1 MKSSFKVLVLT
12 LIAISAFAVSVPGL
26 QQTQKQVMIKGLNQ
40 SASYESQVAEPGMLR
55 DLRNGNFA
63 LACQTED
70 FTYLAGMLNYVYSP
84 VITVPAGNSVF
95 FDFFIRGNF
104 SDPNVFPEV
113 DYWGCEVSP
122 DAGATWYAISNPYGD
137 PDGSNYVYTDAPAEW
152 SSFVQSYTVDGYLN
166 DYAGTSMQF
175 RWYLQSDT
183 DTPIGEGIF
192 IDDVSLTV
200 DGASVFFADFE
211 DNDLTDW
218 VSVDATAEPAHFH
231 QTTVGAYAG
240 QSWAM
245 NDPEMGTAGGY
256 DDHWYQ
262 VLDSPPVTLP
272 DAAGNTITFQ
282 QNRNVEAIA
291 GATTPYTG
299 WDGTN
304 VRISSDGGAT
314 WEVLN
319 SVSPA
324 YTSTSLYSFGFEF
337 GEGAGIG
344 GWGGSS
350 NGWQAVTATIPDSYQ
365 NLEVMI
371 RFAFASDP
379 SYNTADNP
387 AMFGWIIDNIDIA
400 GVLTN
405 DGETSAGWVAA
416 SNVPIAGDLW
426 HLVFSGSL
434 PIPTSVTAEAGDS
447 QVNVTWAPP
456 ISGDASEIVHD
467 NPAAWRYFLNDA
479 QPYGVMF
486 EAAEDNS
493 FLGAMKFYMLSLSGA
508 FSGTAD
514 AFVYSVGADNLPDEI
529 LFTMEDVAVQ
539 DYPSATTVDLSG
551 TGLSFSTG
559 EKFAF
564 CVGNFSDGAA
574 GDQGLLADSI
584 SVANPSTG
592 NSVVWSGSEWVD
604 ITEAYNDIANMA
616 IRAEIIIPDPEFS
629 PESYN
634 VYRRLATSSYG
645 APLVAEFDAVSYLDT
660 EAANG
665 ETYYYAVSANYPNGE
680 SSLSL
685 EAMAE
690 PESQTVVELAYD
702 DGSAEFGF
710 NVNSGN
716 YQAVKF
722 TPSGYPT
729 LLKRVKVYIHD
740 DVASPFIALVWDDN
754 GSAGMPLTELGRY
767 GWSFPGVGWNSMDL
781 TADSI
786 WITGGSVYFG
796 IKELPGTS
804 SFGADTDGGYRGHS
818 YYGLTETDGS
828 ITWDNMSGLGL
839 EYNIMFR
846 VDVDT
851 AFVLVGIDEF
861 NHGVLPTSYSL
872 EQNYPNPFNPSTE
885 IAYTLPESG
894 NVELKVFDLSGREV
908 DVLVQEHQSA
918 GSYRLQLDGS
928 HMSSGIYI
936 YTLSSGNVHLTRK
949 MILLK

>member
-1 MKSSFKVLVLT
+1 
-12 LIAISAFAVSVPGL
+12 
-26 QQTQKQVMIKGLNQ
+26 
-40 SASYESQVAEPGMLR
+40 
-55 DLRNGNFA
+55 
-63 LACQTED
+63 
-70 FTYLAGMLNYVYSP
+70 
-84 VITVPAGNSVF
+84 
-95 FDFFIRGNF
+95 
-104 SDPNVFPEV
+104 
-113 DYWGCEVSP
+113 
-122 DAGATWYAISNPYGD
+122 
-137 PDGSNYVYTDAPAEW
+137 
-152 SSFVQSYTVDGYLN
+152 
-166 DYAGTSMQF
+166 
-175 RWYLQSDT
+175 
-183 DTPIGEGIF
+183 
-192 IDDVSLTV
+192 
-200 DGASVFFADFE
+200 
-211 DNDLTDW
+211 
-218 VSVDATAEPAHFH
+218 
-231 QTTVGAYAG
+231 

-245 NDPEMGTAGGY
+245 NDPELGTAGGY
-256 DDHWYQ
+256 GDHWYQ

-272 DAAGNTITFQ
+272 DIAGNTITFQ
-282 QNRNVEAIA
+282 QNRNVETTV
-291 GATTPYTG
+291 GATTPYNG

-304 VRISSDGGAT
+304 VRISTDGGAT

-324 YTSTSLYSFGFEF
+324 YNSTSLYSFGYEF

-350 NGWQAVTATIPDSYQ
+350 NGWQAVTVTIPDSYR

-379 SYNTADNP
+379 SESTVDNP
-387 AMFGWIIDNIDIA
+387 AYFGWIIDNIDIA

-405 DGETSAGWVAA
+405 DGETSEGWVAA

-426 HLVFSGSL
+426 HLAFSGTL
-434 PIPTSVTAEAGDS
+434 PIPTSLVAEAGDS

-456 ISGDASEIVHD
+456 ISGDVSQIAHD
-467 NPAAWRYFLNDA
+467 NPAAWRYFLNDT

-514 AFVYSVGADNLPDEI
+514 ASVYSVGADNLPDEL

-551 TGLSFSTG
+551 TGLSFSAG

-564 CVGNFSDGAA
+564 CVGNFSAGAT

-592 NSVVWSGSEWVD
+592 NSVVWSGTAWVD
-604 ITEAYNDIANMA
+604 ITEAYNDISNLA

-634 VYRRLATSSYG
+634 VYRRLSGSSFG
-645 APLVAEFDAVSYLDT
+645 SALASNLDAVSYLDT
-660 EAANG
+660 DASNG

-680 SSLSL
+680 SALSL

-690 PESQTVVELAYD
+690 PESQTVLEIAYD
-702 DGSAEFGF
+702 DGTAEFGM
-710 NVNSGN
+710 NIGSGN

-729 LLKRVKVYIHD
+729 LLKRVKAYVHD
-740 DVASPFIALVWDDN
+740 DEPTPFLAYVWDDD
-754 GSAGMPLTELGRY
+754 GASGLPLTQLALH
-767 GWSFPGVGWNSMDL
+767 GWTFPESGWNVWDF

-786 WITGGSVYFG
+786 WIDGGSIYFG
-796 IKELPGTS
+796 IKELPGS
-804 SFGADTDGGYRGHS
+804 PSMGADTDGGYSGNS
-818 YYGLTETDGS
+818 YYALVDGDGN
-828 ITWDNMSGLGL
+828 INWANMSSLGL
-839 EYNIMFR
+839 EYNLMYRI
-846 VDVDT
+846 DVDT

-861 NHGVLPTSYSL
+861 NQGNLPSNYSL

-885 IAYTLPESG
+885 ISYTLPESG

-908 DVLVQEHQSA
+908 DVLVQEYQNA
-918 GSYRLQLDGS
+918 GSYRLSIDGS

-936 YTLSSGNVHLTRK
+936 YTLNTGNVHLTRK